1 LLFEKGVLKSR
12 DAVRT
17 SAKALA
23 DQLPGA
29 RFRFP
34 FKAVDGD
41 HALLHWSA
49 QSANARVDLGADTF
63 VIRDGR
69 IVLQTV
75 SYRLKTEIQTPNCR
89 LPGMTGHWQNARHEN
104 LDVISYNSVRDTHRE
119 FHICAKS
126 RHITGYR
133 HCARQRRNCSNWS
146 A

>member
-1 LLFEKGVLKSR
+1 MIACASQEWQHVSTIEVLDDHLQRRERGDIEGDLEHNYAQDVVLLCEHGVLKGR

-23 DQLPGA
+23 DQLPDV

-34 FKAVDGD
+34 FKIVDGE

-69 IVLQTV
+69 IVLQT
-75 SYRLKTEIQTPNCR
+75 
-89 LPGMTGHWQNARHEN
+89 
-104 LDVISYNSVRDTHRE
+104 ISYQLEEPDPK
-119 FHICAKS
+119 A
-126 RHITGYR
+126 
-133 HCARQRRNCSNWS
+133 
-146 A
+146 